1 MKSSSIL
8 RILGVAIILA
18 GVLIATLTATS
29 QAGDKVTIC
38 HAAGLAGTDH
48 YIAITISVNA
58 ENKHIDDHGTPLAG
72 HEQDFINGTGGI
84 YCDDTQL
91 Y

>member
-18 GVLIATLTATS
+18 GVLIATLTATT

-38 HAAGLAGTDH
+38 HYTGLLGTEH
-48 YIAITISVNA
+48 YVTITISVNA
-58 ENKHIDDHGTPLAG
+58 ENKHIDSFGTPLAG
-72 HEQDFINGTGGI
+72 HEEDYIVTELRPCGVI
-84 YCDDTQL
+84 YQ
-91 Y
+91 